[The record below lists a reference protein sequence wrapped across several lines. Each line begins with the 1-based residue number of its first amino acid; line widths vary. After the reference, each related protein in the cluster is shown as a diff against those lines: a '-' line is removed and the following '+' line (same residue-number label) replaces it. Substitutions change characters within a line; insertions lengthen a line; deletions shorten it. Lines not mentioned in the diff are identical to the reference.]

1 MLILLSPSKTLDY
14 TSPYQAMQVSEPKFV
29 RHAQKLVDILKK
41 STPGELA
48 LLMNISSNLAELTA
62 LRYQNWHYPFSEKE
76 ARPAIFA
83 FKGDVYDGLKAR
95 ELNSRQLD
103 FANHHIRILSGLYG
117 ILKPNDTMLA
127 YRLEM
132 GTNIAGKGFSNL
144 YQFWGDSISKSVKK
158 AIKESGSN
166 TLINLASEEYSR
178 AVDFKATKSTI
189 ITPVF
194 KEFRNGAY
202 KFISYNGKRARGM
215 MTRFIIDK
223 EITHPEQIKLFDY
236 EGYEYMEQLSTDEK
250 WVFVR

>member
-14 TSPYQAMQVSEPKFV
+14 TSPAPDVDVSEPEFIRYTK
-29 RHAQKLVDILKK
+29 KLVEILKK
-41 STPGELA
+41 QTPAELA
-48 LLMNISSNLAELTA
+48 SRMNISSKLAELTA
-62 LRYQNWHYPFSEKE
+62 LRYQNWHYPFIEKE

-95 ELNSRQLD
+95 ELDKHQLE
-103 FANHHIRILSGLYG
+103 FAQQHLRILSGLYG
-117 ILKPNDTMLA
+117 ILKPQDSMLA

-144 YQFWGDSISKSVKK
+144 YQFWGDRISKSVKQ
-158 AIKESGSN
+158 AIRESGSN

-178 AVDFKATKSTI
+178 VVDFKTTESRL

-194 KEFRNGAY
+194 NEFRNGSY
-202 KFISYNGKRARGM
+202 KFISFNGKRARGL

-236 EGYEYMEQLSTDEK
+236 EGYEYMEQLSTGEK